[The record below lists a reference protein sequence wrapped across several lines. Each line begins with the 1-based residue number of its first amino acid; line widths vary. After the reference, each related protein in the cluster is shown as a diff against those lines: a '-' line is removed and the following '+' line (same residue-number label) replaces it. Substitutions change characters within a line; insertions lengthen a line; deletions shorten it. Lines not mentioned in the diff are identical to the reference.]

1 MFSNYKFT
9 IRGKNQLTEFYI
21 AQKDSQKNTKYSK
34 SKIWWKNFKH
44 FIRELI
50 KCRTAFI
57 GAIIILSFIF
67 MAILAPFI
75 VPHDPLKASIIK
87 RLLPPSWIDG
97 GSITYLLGT
106 DEIGRDIFSR
116 IIYGAR
122 VSLLVGL
129 ITVTISSIL
138 GTLLGTF
145 AGYYKGRFDAILS
158 RFADLLLSFPDLI
171 FAIFLMAITGPGF
184 FNLIII
190 LCFKSWVNFFRLS
203 RGEMISEKTKE
214 YIEAAQALGESDVK
228 IIFKE
233 ILPNI
238 VHSLLVLATLRVGY
252 FIILEASLSFLG
264 LGIQPPTPAWGSMIN
279 SGRAF
284 MLTSWWVS
292 TMPGIALLILVLS
305 INLLGEGLRD
315 ILDPR
320 LKLE

>member
-1 MFSNYKFT
+1 MK
-9 IRGKNQLTEFYI
+9 
-21 AQKDSQKNTKYSK
+21 
-34 SKIWWKNFKH
+34 
-44 FIRELI
+44 ELI

-57 GAIIILSFIF
+57 GAIIVLSFILV
-67 MAILAPFI
+67 AIFAPFI
-75 VPHDPLKASIIK
+75 APHDPLKASIVK
-87 RLLPPSWIDG
+87 RLQPPFWIDG
-97 GSITYLLGT
+97 GSTTYLLGT

-122 VSLLVGL
+122 ASLLVGL
-129 ITVTISSIL
+129 ITVAISSIL

-158 RFADLLLSFPDLI
+158 RFADLLLSFPDLV

-184 FNLIII
+184 FNLIVI
-190 LCFKSWVNFFRLS
+190 LCFKSWVTFFRLS

-214 YIEAAQALGESDVK
+214 YIEAAQALGESDIK

-238 VHSLLVLATLRVGY
+238 VHSLSVLATLRVGY

>member
-1 MFSNYKFT
+1 LAELYITKKNSYKN
-9 IRGKNQLTEFYI
+9 I
-21 AQKDSQKNTKYSK
+21 KYSK
-34 SKIWWKNFKH
+34 GKIYWKRVKQ
-44 FIRELI
+44 FIKELI
-50 KCRTAFI
+50 RCRTAFL
-57 GAIIILSFIF
+57 GAIIVLSFILI
-67 MAILAPFI
+67 AILAPFV
-75 VPHDPLKASIIK
+75 VPHDPLKASIVN
-87 RLLPPSWIDG
+87 RLQPPFWIEG
-97 GSITYLLGT
+97 GSSTYILGA
-106 DEIGRDIFSR
+106 DEIGRDILSR

-122 VSLLVGL
+122 VSILVGL
-129 ITVTISSIL
+129 VTVAISGFL

-145 AGYYKGRFDAILS
+145 AGYFRGRFDAILS
-158 RFADLLLSFPDLI
+158 RFADLLLSFPYLI
-171 FAIFLMAITGPGF
+171 FAIFLMSIVGPGF
-184 FNLIII
+184 FNLIVI

-214 YIEAAQALGESDVK
+214 YVEAAQALGESDIK

-238 VHSLLVLATLRVGY
+238 IHSLLVLATLRVGF

-279 SGRAF
+279 SGRAY
-284 MLTSWWVS
+284 MLSAWWVS
-292 TMPGIALLILVLS
+292 TIPGIALLILVLS

>member
-1 MFSNYKFT
+1 
-9 IRGKNQLTEFYI
+9 LTEFYI
-21 AQKDSQKNTKYSK
+21 TQRGTQKNTRYSR

-50 KCRTAFI
+50 KCRTAFM
-57 GAIIILSFIF
+57 GAIIVLSFILV
-67 MAILAPFI
+67 AIL
-75 VPHDPLKASIIK
+75 
-87 RLLPPSWIDG
+87 
-97 GSITYLLGT
+97 TYLLGT

-129 ITVTISSIL
+129 ITVAISSIL

-184 FNLIII
+184 FNLILI
-190 LCFKSWVNFFRLS
+190 LCFKSWVTFFRLS

-214 YIEAAQALGESDVK
+214 YIEAAQALGESDIK

-238 VHSLLVLATLRVGY
+238 VHSILVLATLRVGY

-292 TMPGIALLILVLS
+292 
-305 INLLGEGLRD
+305 
-315 ILDPR
+315 
-320 LKLE
+320 